1 ADEELRNFTDHWG
14 DTDIRPRVVL
24 DGIGEAKEDAQQVA
38 DSWDRMFDKLNKPTG
53 RKVSGVRNLIDVE
66 SDLIDVENFM
76 SRLVRNMN
84 SQFSIGLRQI
94 YDGYFN
100 TLSKMWKLGTK
111 PLLNLREDWN
121 SARSFSD
128 FFSKV
133 GDRADMTK
141 RKIASFTSDIKSGF
155 RGVASDIQE
164 SGRRIKA
171 VPAEIAGAFR
181 DLRDALSKRGG
192 IWGNIKAFFPD
203 FKPLQRH
210 ITASAKGIRARMSI
224 DFGNIADFVSKHFT
238 SRIKS
243 AFATVPRAF
252 QAVGRGISNTIN
264 KSWDFAKA
272 AGSKIAGL
280 YPVFERMNYEV
291 ATAIRTAAFVALN
304 QVNFLARDVAK
315 GFRAVAGGV
324 EKGVGRI
331 ADRTKAIG
339 RVFKNMADVVDV
351 NMRVVG
357 LNIRDGAARIAKPF
371 KTMASAVGT
380 QMKRV
385 GNFVRNGG
393 KVIGSLAK
401 LGVSRM

>member
-1 ADEELRNFTDHWG
+1 RLLEDLEALDGGTITRDLQVNTDEAQSQIDDFSESASEGITRQLDVDFRDADEELRNFTDHWG

-53 RKVSGVRNLIDVE
+53 RKVSGVRNLIDVD

-141 RKIASFTSDIKSGF
+141 RKLASFSSDIKRGF

-192 IWGNIKAFFPD
+192 VRGDISACFPD
-203 FKPLQRH
+203 LRSLQRH
-210 ITASAKGIRARMSI
+210 IPGSAKGIRARRSI
-224 DFGNIADFVSKHFT
+224 DFGNIADFVRKHFT

-264 KSWDFAKA
+264 KS
-272 AGSKIAGL
+272 
-280 YPVFERMNYEV
+280 
-291 ATAIRTAAFVALN
+291 
-304 QVNFLARDVAK
+304 
-315 GFRAVAGGV
+315 
-324 EKGVGRI
+324 
-331 ADRTKAIG
+331 
-339 RVFKNMADVVDV
+339 
-351 NMRVVG
+351 
-357 LNIRDGAARIAKPF
+357 
-371 KTMASAVGT
+371 
-380 QMKRV
+380 
-385 GNFVRNGG
+385 
-393 KVIGSLAK
+393 
-401 LGVSRM
+401 